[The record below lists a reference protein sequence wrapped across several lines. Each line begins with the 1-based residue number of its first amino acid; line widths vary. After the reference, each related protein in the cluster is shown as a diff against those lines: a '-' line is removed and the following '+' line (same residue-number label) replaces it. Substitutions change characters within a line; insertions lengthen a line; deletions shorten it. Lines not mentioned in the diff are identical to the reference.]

1 MNIKLN
7 KKKFIINFLDGIKF
21 SKKSKDTNPIHIDK
35 IYGYNSI
42 FGENILH
49 GVLTIIFF
57 LKMIRLKK
65 NLKINKIGI
74 KFLKPGRY
82 DKFIKIKCEKKRKK
96 NYNFLLIQENKIITN
111 IELNLIQGKSVNN
124 YKDYEKIFE
133 KISYYTGVKYPGK
146 NSLIHDILIEE
157 IQKNQIFKNNKIN
170 SKLLD
175 PRLPIVKNHF
185 YLNKYKINFTSI
197 FRPIIKWNK
206 TKPNKLITKTVN
218 KINHN
223 ILIIG
228 ASQGVGRDLL
238 HMVRENKKIFIIG
251 TYFKNKIK
259 VKEKNVKNFKLDVEK
274 NLKLIKNIIKKFSP
288 LRIYY
293 FATQKILF
301 DRHISKEKTKEYE
314 NFFFNLPLQI
324 LKENKSEKISFFYPS
339 TDFIN
344 FDKKSP
350 YSIIKLKA
358 EKKLKKFCIK
368 NKIKFISHRLP
379 AINSRQSI
387 SISNQEN
394 QNLKEYF
401 LGNKKV
407 LNKILL

>member
-1 MNIKLN
+1 MK
-7 KKKFIINFLDGIKF
+7 
-21 SKKSKDTNPIHIDK
+21 
-35 IYGYNSI
+35 
-42 FGENILH
+42 
-49 GVLTIIFF
+49 
-57 LKMIRLKK
+57 
-65 NLKINKIGI
+65 
-74 KFLKPGRY
+74 
-82 DKFIKIKCEKKRKK
+82 KKRKK
-96 NYNFLLIQENKIITN
+96 NYNFSLSQENKIITN
-111 IELNLIQGKSVNN
+111 IELNLTEGKSVNN

-157 IQKNQIFKNNKIN
+157 IQKDQIFRNNKIQ

-218 KINHN
+218 KIKHN

-259 VKEKNVKNFKLDVEK
+259 VKEKNIKNFKLDVTK
-274 NLKLIKNIIKKFSP
+274 NLKLIKNIIKKFS
-288 LRIYY
+288 LRVYY

-301 DRHISKEKTKEYE
+301 DRHISKEKTKEYDK
-314 NFFFNLPLQI
+314 FLLI
-324 LKENKSEKISFFYPS
+324 YPCR
-339 TDFIN
+339 
-344 FDKKSP
+344 
-350 YSIIKLKA
+350 Y
-358 EKKLKKFCIK
+358 LKKTKVRRFL
-368 NKIKFISHRLP
+368 FFL
-379 AINSRQSI
+379 SI
-387 SISNQEN
+387 DRFYQ
-394 QNLKEYF
+394 L
-401 LGNKKV
+401 
-407 LNKILL
+407 